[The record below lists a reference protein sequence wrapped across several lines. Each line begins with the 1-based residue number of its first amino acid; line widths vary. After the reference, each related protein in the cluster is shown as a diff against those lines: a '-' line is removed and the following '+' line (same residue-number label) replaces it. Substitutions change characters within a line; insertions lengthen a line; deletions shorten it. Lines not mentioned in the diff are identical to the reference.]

1 MLEGD
6 PIMPTRMAWRLKV
19 LLTATA
25 AATVLLA
32 TSGCAPQYHDY
43 KAFIQTPQPIVTATE
58 YRVAP
63 PDSLT
68 IYSKRV
74 REVHNNT
81 QTIRPDGKIV
91 LPLLGEVFVAG
102 MTCEEI
108 SKNLTELATT
118 YYADADVTVRVS
130 SFASKKIFVFGE
142 VSRPGPYPYNGTNRV
157 LTTLAEAQPTRLAD
171 PSRIAVL
178 RPNKD
183 GELIRRMTI
192 NLDDMVKR
200 GDTSLDALLEE
211 GDIIWIPPNPLAKVG
226 LALQQLLL
234 PIQPAASTVSGTDTV
249 LNTDLNRSNGR
260 YGQ

>member
-1 MLEGD
+1 
-6 PIMPTRMAWRLKV
+6 
-19 LLTATA
+19 
-25 AATVLLA
+25 
-32 TSGCAPQYHDY
+32 
-43 KAFIQTPQPIVTATE
+43 
-58 YRVAP
+58 
-63 PDSLT
+63 
-68 IYSKRV
+68 
-74 REVHNNT
+74 
-81 QTIRPDGKIV
+81 
-91 LPLLGEVFVAG
+91 
-102 MTCEEI
+102 
-108 SKNLTELATT
+108 
-118 YYADADVTVRVS
+118 
-130 SFASKKIFVFGE
+130 
-142 VSRPGPYPYNGTNRV
+142 V